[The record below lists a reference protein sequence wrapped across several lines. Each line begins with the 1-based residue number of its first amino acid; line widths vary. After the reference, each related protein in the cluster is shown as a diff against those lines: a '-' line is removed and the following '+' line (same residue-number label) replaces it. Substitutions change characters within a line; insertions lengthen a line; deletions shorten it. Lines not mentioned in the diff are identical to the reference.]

1 MVRISR
7 GDVSVRIRTGSEGK
21 ARCVLRGN
29 LMSQSKKGGAE
40 WKLYLAVLLHVLV
53 RFTAELVPLT
63 TPQGSKR
70 RSDSFFDEGMIVE
83 AGRVRS
89 KRGHWSSR
97 TG

>member
-1 MVRISR
+1 MFQF
-7 GDVSVRIRTGSEGK
+7 GY
-21 ARCVLRGN
+21 ARVVKERPGASYAETSCRN
-29 LMSQSKKGGAE
+29 QKRGGAE